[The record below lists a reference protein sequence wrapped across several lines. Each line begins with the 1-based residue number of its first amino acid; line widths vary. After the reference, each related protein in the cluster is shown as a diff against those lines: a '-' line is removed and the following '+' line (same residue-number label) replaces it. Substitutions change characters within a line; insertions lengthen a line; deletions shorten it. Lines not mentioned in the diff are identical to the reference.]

1 MVVLWSKF
9 NKIVR
14 DFFNYST
21 FETTKFEVEFS
32 SRSIPESKAPDN
44 GSLSRSLF
52 KSDPLVCLWP
62 LKEKKSTQKL
72 AKKKIDMIC
81 P

>member
-32 SRSIPESKAPDN
+32 SRSIP
-44 GSLSRSLF
+44 GSRLQSQTMVAFQDLYLNLIL
-52 KSDPLVCLWP
+52 LVFLWP
-62 LKEKKSTQKL
+62 LKEKKADSNAGQ
-72 AKKKIDMIC
+72 KKKLT
-81 P
+81 